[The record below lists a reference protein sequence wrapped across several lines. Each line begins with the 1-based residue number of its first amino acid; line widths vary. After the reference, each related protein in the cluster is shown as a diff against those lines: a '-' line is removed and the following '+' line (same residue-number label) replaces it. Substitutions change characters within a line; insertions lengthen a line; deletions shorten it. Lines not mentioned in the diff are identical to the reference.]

1 MHILCMPEFVLVFST
16 LVDTF
21 WNPFPNKSR
30 SIILIASL
38 ICWGM
43 HLVSL
48 FIDFRFIS
56 ICRSRL
62 YLFSINLSFSK
73 YIEIC
78 SMLFMCK
85 KENEMSHQNFTFN
98 FLSCRHWHFY
108 AFLIIPDSLLDIKL
122 AAVTRFLFILLNNRS
137 ALALCYKY
145 NAQHILDWKL
155 VDEIFTIVLFYFR

>member
-78 SMLFMCK
+78 SML

-122 AAVTRFLFILLNNRS
+122 AAVTARFLFLLNNRT
-137 ALALCYKY
+137 ALALCS
-145 NAQHILDWKL
+145 QI
-155 VDEIFTIVLFYFR
+155 